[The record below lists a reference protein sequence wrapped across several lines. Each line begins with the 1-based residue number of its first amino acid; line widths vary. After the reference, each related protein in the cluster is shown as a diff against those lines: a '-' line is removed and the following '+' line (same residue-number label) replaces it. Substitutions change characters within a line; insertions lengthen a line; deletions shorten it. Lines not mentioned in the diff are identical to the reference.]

1 MSPLLDVTFGPEE
14 FMAAWCFLIASF
26 LFTKTCQYIYSE
38 IKPRWGL
45 YFWSALATSV
55 GEWGCTWSAL
65 LQSFALVPDQTLSVT
80 LGLAW
85 LLMGTGNSM
94 LLYSRLHLATASG
107 HSLLWKKRG
116 TAAIISA
123 SLLYTQLPAAW
134 KLVTSDWK
142 AKTFSSISESPF
154 QAHERAQTTAMVAQE
169 TFILVLFMHGLYQS
183 WKLAGRNEDQW
194 VRQENVSG
202 IQYFAFVLTIDL
214 AVLVTEYIPVFRM
227 LTATKSLIYFMKL
240 FYLVIIL
247 NDSLE
252 TTQTTNLTHQSI
264 LKRRKAESL

>member
-1 MSPLLDVTFGPEE
+1 MSPLLDATFGPEE

-55 GEWGCTWSAL
+55 GNGAAL
-65 LQSFALVPDQTLSVT
+65 DQTLSVT

-247 NDSLE
+247 NDGLE